1 MQQAG
6 AAGDLGPRMKL
17 EGLPWYLCC
26 LPKCQSDIYL
36 VTSYLNKVRRD
47 PAEAE
52 IFILGLKASYVE
64 GLAQLPGLVGSRS
77 AQAHHQSRENP
88 KGIKPLAIWTAQ
100 QVDHAE
106 CGRAQQA

>member
-6 AAGDLGPRMKL
+6 AAGDLSPRMKL

-36 VTSYLNKVRRD
+36 VTFYLHWGRRD
-47 PAEAE
+47 AAKAG

-64 GLAQLPGLVGSRS
+64 GLAQLPGSAGSRF
-77 AQAHHQSRENP
+77 AQAHHQPRENP
-88 KGIKPLAIWTAQ
+88 KGIRPLAVWATQ